1 MKNKDVFK
9 QCRAAA
15 IAMNAVFPRGIQ
27 VFRLGCTTA
36 SWYFSVFGHVKSESF
51 EDGVDF
57 SSMQCGMAS
66 LLYEGCT
73 FVPVLYPSFQCRLGR
88 LLECCYHCMWQG
100 VCEHTG
106 AVSMMLATP
115 LPKPHPYVYKF
126 CAKLPFYLEYPSEA
140 PADVSYTVM
149 RHMLVLR
156 TPSGGYYG
164 SPGICS
170 LPCLSLW
177 TWRPY
182 RWMRECV
189 SLKWAVRIH
198 CNNVNW
204 PLLCSG
210 RCCPTAFICSS
221 LGANLSCG
229 TSLRLAMF
237 CIRA

>member
-1 MKNKDVFK
+1 MSVQSMHESTRMQSPSRATAASFRIPVLRRWKFVVLPEVLCGFQRCARAGNNADLCMKNKDVFK

-36 SWYFSVFGHVKSESF
+36 SWYFSVFGNVKSESF

-115 LPKPHPYVYKF
+115 LPKPHPYFHKC
-126 CAKLPFYLEYPSEA
+126 CAKVLFYLEYPSEA

-149 RHMLVLR
+149 RHMLVLHMISED
-156 TPSGGYYG
+156 PD
-164 SPGICS
+164 PG
-170 LPCLSLW
+170 L
-177 TWRPY
+177 
-182 RWMRECV
+182 
-189 SLKWAVRIH
+189 
-198 CNNVNW
+198 
-204 PLLCSG
+204 
-210 RCCPTAFICSS
+210 
-221 LGANLSCG
+221 
-229 TSLRLAMF
+229 
-237 CIRA
+237 